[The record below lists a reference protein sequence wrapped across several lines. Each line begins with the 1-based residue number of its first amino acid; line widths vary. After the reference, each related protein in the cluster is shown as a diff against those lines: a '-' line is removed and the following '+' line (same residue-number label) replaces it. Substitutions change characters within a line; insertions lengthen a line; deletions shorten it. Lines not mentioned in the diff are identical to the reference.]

1 MLSEQVLDSLEAPS
15 GIATKIQKS
24 NKRSRF
30 FLTLFTFLAIFGGAG
45 AGWWF
50 SSGPGG
56 LAAIPDLTGRSVEAA
71 VEALTP
77 LEVTIE
83 QADESSGS
91 VPVGSITRTDPA
103 AGSRVFKGS
112 VVTVY
117 VSTGPKQL
125 KVPDVESLSLE
136 QARKL
141 VAESGFVAGSAKNFF
156 GELPPGQALG
166 LSATTGSI
174 LNEGS
179 VLDILISL
187 GPLPDVAGLS
197 AEQARVNL
205 TGIAIELEELEV
217 FNNDVAAGLVV
228 GLALSQNPL
237 PENGLVTLEI
247 SKGPEIVIM
256 PNVVGETIAA
266 AKALLEDLGLLVVV
280 DTNQLSNNFGIA
292 KVKRQTPEAQ
302 TQIRV
307 GDSVTIISR

>member
-1 MLSEQVLDSLEAPS
+1 
-15 GIATKIQKS
+15 
-24 NKRSRF
+24 
-30 FLTLFTFLAIFGGAG
+30 
-45 AGWWF
+45 
-50 SSGPGG
+50 
-56 LAAIPDLTGRSVEAA
+56 
-71 VEALTP
+71 
-77 LEVTIE
+77 
-83 QADESSGS
+83 
-91 VPVGSITRTDPA
+91 
-103 AGSRVFKGS
+103 
-112 VVTVY
+112 
-117 VSTGPKQL
+117 
-125 KVPDVESLSLE
+125 
-136 QARKL
+136 
-141 VAESGFVAGSAKNFF
+141 
-156 GELPPGQALG
+156 
-166 LSATTGSI
+166 
-174 LNEGS
+174 
-179 VLDILISL
+179 
-187 GPLPDVAGLS
+187 LPDVAGLS

-266 AKALLEDLGLLVVV
+266 AKALLENLGLLVVV